1 MTKKATLR
9 PLRLA
14 GYVLLWAIALLHVYP
29 LILILFSALKSKSEL
44 AYFPFSPPK
53 DITFEHFATA
63 FETMHYFRS
72 LFNTVLITV
81 LSVGL
86 ITLIASAAG
95 YAIARR
101 GGRFYNG
108 LYLFFLAGMIVP
120 FQMTMIPLYKLVIKL
135 NLINSYTGVTSVY
148 LSLLIPFSLFFYTGF
163 VKNVP
168 RELEEAALID
178 GAGMLKTFLHIV
190 FPLLKPA
197 TATVTVLNAFIVWN
211 DFLLPLLFLPSG
223 NKMTLVVQLFN
234 FVGQYFNNWS
244 PIFAAIML
252 IVYPM
257 LIMYLFSQRFMIKG
271 ITAGATKG

>member
-1 MTKKATLR
+1 VQA
-9 PLRLA
+9 A
-14 GYVLLWAIALLHVYP
+14 LWALALLHVYP

-53 DITFEHFATA
+53 RITFEHFHTA
-63 FETMHYFRS
+63 LETMSYFRS
-72 LFNTVLITV
+72 LFNTVLLTA

-101 GGRFYNG
+101 GGWFYNG
-108 LYLFFLAGMIVP
+108 LYLFFLAGLIVP
-120 FQMTMIPLYKLVIKL
+120 FQMTMIPLYKLIIKL
-135 NLINSYTGVTSVY
+135 HLINTFTGVTSVY

-168 RELEEAALID
+168 KELEEAAVID
-178 GAGMLKTFLHIV
+178 GAGMLRTFASVV

-197 TATVTVLNAFIVWN
+197 TATVAVLNAFVVWN
-211 DFLLPLLFLPSG
+211 DFLMPLLFLPSRG
-223 NKMTLVVQLFN
+223 KQTLVVQLFN

-244 PIFAAIML
+244 PIFAAILL

-257 LIMYLFSQRFMIKG
+257 LIVYLFAQRFMIKG
-271 ITAGATKG
+271 ITAGAMKG